1 MEYELRIDFERLK
14 QNLDELSNIGRKKD
28 HGIYRMAFS
37 KGDMAA
43 RRWLSEQIASSGL
56 DLHQDGAANLGARL
70 NWADERPVVMTD
82 SHIDTVPGAGHL
94 DGALGVVCGLEA
106 LRVLHE
112 QQVALN
118 HPVELVAFSDEEGR
132 FGGLLGSQSLCGLL
146 TPEAILAA
154 EDLEGVR
161 LTDAMAQQGLN
172 AMDALSAQRA
182 PGSIKAFLELH
193 IEQGPV
199 LDRQGTPIGAVDA
212 ITGLFKWNVRLLGTA
227 NHAGTTPMEMRQ
239 DAFQGL
245 AEFAGQ
251 VDRVL
256 EEHGSPRS
264 RTTIGRVE
272 LLPGAANVIPGVA
285 EFSLEVRDTD
295 QRVLDD
301 LANAYRRALS
311 AIARCRGLMFEF
323 EVLSTIE
330 PVQCHASVITA
341 VEASARY
348 LGLRWRPWATK
359 SSSTRPPPGFSLP
372 PTSSTSCAICRLP
385 ASSWSEST
393 PTSAS
398 PPPSAT
404 PATWASTSPS
414 FPTAA
419 LR

>member
-1 MEYELRIDFERLK
+1 VNLENDLRINFDRLK
-14 QNLDELSNIGRKKD
+14 ANLDELSNIGREKD

-37 KGDMAA
+37 EGDMAA
-43 RRWLSEQIASSGL
+43 RRWLAQQIEEAGL
-56 DLHQDGAANLGARL
+56 TLHQDGAANLSGRL
-70 NWADERPVVMTD
+70 NQSHGRPVVMTG

-112 QQVALN
+112 RRLKLN

-154 EDLEGVR
+154 EDLNGVR

-172 AMDALSAQRA
+172 AMDALSAQRD

-199 LDRQGTPIGAVDA
+199 LDRQGMQIGAVDA
-212 ITGLFKWNVRLLGTA
+212 ITGLFKWNVRLIGSA

-251 VDRVL
+251 IDRVL

-272 LLPGAANVIPGVA
+272 LLPGAANVVPGVA

-295 QRVLDD
+295 TRVLET
-301 LANAYRRALS
+301 LADAFRRTLS
-311 AIARCRGLMFEF
+311 AIARRRGLMFEF
-323 EVLSTIE
+323 EILSTIE
-330 PVQCHASVITA
+330 PVQCHASVLSA
-341 VEASARY
+341 VEESALD
-348 LGLRWRPWATK
+348 LGLECLRMPSGAVHDTQIMSGIAPSGMVFVPSKEGRSHSPAEWTAWKDIEAGANT
-359 SSSTRPPPGFSLP
+359 LLN
-372 PTSSTSCAICRLP
+372 ALARL
-385 ASSWSEST
+385 
-393 PTSAS
+393 
-398 PPPSAT
+398 
-404 PATWASTSPS
+404 
-414 FPTAA
+414 AA
-419 LR
+419 